1 MFMNENVESSVRSGH
16 RTSGFRTQ
24 DMQYCS
30 KSKKSSGICLCELS
44 ISSQLVSEHHSVNI
58 SGENLHILKFMFNT
72 MQLIIILLMPPYFK
86 IEQLTPLME
95 V

>member
-16 RTSGFRTQ
+16 RTAGFRTQ

-30 KSKKSSGICLCELS
+30 KSSGICLCELS

-72 MQLIIILLMPPYFK
+72 MQLIIILLMPLYFK
-86 IEQLTPLME
+86 TEQLTPLME